1 VIAPLVRGKA
11 DERVLLLV
19 SRIMVGL
26 VGGAGILIALA
37 SGGIID
43 SLLTAYTVYSSGIAV
58 PLVLGFYAQRLRLN
72 GAGAIAASLGGGLLG
87 LVLKLMGAGSLVI
100 MSLPFSAFLLFA
112 GSAAWRII
120 QKRRA

>member
-1 VIAPLVRGKA
+1 MDVIAPLVRGKA

-26 VGGAGILIALA
+26 VGCRHSHRAGH
-37 SGGIID
+37 GGIID

-87 LVLKLMGAGSLVI
+87 LVLKLMGAGSL
-100 MSLPFSAFLLFA
+100 SS
-112 GSAAWRII
+112 
-120 QKRRA
+120 